1 MKKISGLK
9 CRHPLRQRGGKSS
22 TTMWNFRNIVPFTV
36 VNLLYEPHRC
46 TFLQHYKWK
55 SLEEKRISQS
65 NRGPFTVKK
74 CFFRKHLN
82 SVLMLSTTNT
92 DTQRHRH
99 KSFTYESKQKTKCIR
114 RNYSQKQ
121 VTANWKL
128 DVLLLLLRDK
138 SASLNAAQKALNV
151 LSVASFPGEGVQTV
165 YPQKRCIM
173 LNLIPASLSWKT
185 SLTVLIRRMWSIQ
198 VYVLRSTYEQRAR

>member
-1 MKKISGLK
+1 MFNMKKVGDILMKKISGLK

-99 KSFTYESKQKTKCIR
+99 KSFHVRIKTKNKMHQEELQSKTGNGQLKIR
-114 RNYSQKQ
+114 CTF
-121 VTANWKL
+121 TA
-128 DVLLLLLRDK
+128 
-138 SASLNAAQKALNV
+138 A
-151 LSVASFPGEGVQTV
+151 
-165 YPQKRCIM
+165 
-173 LNLIPASLSWKT
+173 
-185 SLTVLIRRMWSIQ
+185 
-198 VYVLRSTYEQRAR
+198 